1 MIIAPQSVTK
11 ISYHGRLATVF
22 KLSEFTRS
30 ATAKKRGVTNDPP
43 ESVVENLRNLC
54 NEVLEPLREHFG
66 VPIIITSGYR
76 SALLNSLV
84 GGSKNSQHKYGEAAD
99 IFIPKY
105 DFIASDGE
113 RHTNIDIAR
122 TWFEWLRTNTDF
134 DQLILETSNR
144 KDFWLHV
151 SCRCD
156 RRLNRHNHIAYLI
169 KSN

>member
-1 MIIAPQSVTK
+1 MKDLKLSK
-11 ISYHGRLATVF
+11 HF

-30 ATAKKRGVTNDPP
+30 ATAKKRGINNDPP
-43 ESVVENLRNLC
+43 EHVVENLRNLC
-54 NEVLEPLREHFG
+54 NEVLEPLRDHFG
-66 VPIIITSGYR
+66 VPIVITSGYR

-122 TWFEWLRTNTDF
+122 TWFEWVRTNTDF

-151 SCRCD
+151 SCRRD

-169 KSN
+169 KNLTSQ